1 MSCAID
7 NAELIHICIESAAF
21 TTDSSEISRSGMG
34 GRGLNHIELK
44 KLKKKKKSLIIRKTQ
59 RPLNFNSQKCKA
71 QDSTHQ
77 NQILNDLFGLRGGEG
92 SRVEL
97 AQN

>member
-44 KLKKKKKSLIIRKTQ
+44 KLKKKK
-59 RPLNFNSQKCKA
+59 N
-71 QDSTHQ
+71 H
-77 NQILNDLFGLRGGEG
+77 
-92 SRVEL
+92 
-97 AQN
+97 